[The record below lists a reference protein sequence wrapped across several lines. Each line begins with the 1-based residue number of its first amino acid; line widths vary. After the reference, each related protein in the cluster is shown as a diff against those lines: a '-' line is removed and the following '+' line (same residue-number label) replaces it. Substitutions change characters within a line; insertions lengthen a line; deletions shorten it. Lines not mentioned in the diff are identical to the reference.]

1 MKADA
6 AVEFVKT
13 PAKSIGQ
20 PRTYYL
26 RPEPP
31 AETCYLGDVASVLRS
46 KIAGPYEVTFD
57 IMFPDD
63 ETYNRVKNSNR
74 LSGSVVAKLYNIPES
89 DIIAALWWDPAR
101 AFKATIPRYR
111 ASAGFEE
118 TDTHG
123 SQQHAPLLYLS
134 LPWARA

>member
-1 MKADA
+1 MASSTQTAD
-6 AVEFVKT
+6 EPK
-13 PAKSIGQ
+13 K
-20 PRTYYL
+20 YYL
-26 RPEPP
+26 KPAPP
-31 AETCYLGDVASVLRS
+31 VGTCYLGDVASVVRS

-57 IMFPDD
+57 IIFP
-63 ETYNRVKNSNR
+63 EEVYQKVKDAGI
-74 LSGSVVAKLYNIPES
+74 LSGPIVAKLYNIPET
-89 DIIAALWWDPAR
+89 DVIAALWWDPAK

-134 LPWARA
+134 IPWDRE